1 MKFLRISI
9 RIVVIFIIAAFAAI
23 FICNK
28 IINNYAEDKM
38 YNDVNKIPYNK
49 TGILLGTSKYLQNGY
64 INYYYKYR
72 IDAATELMKA
82 GKIKYIIVSGD
93 NGRHTYNEPDE
104 MRKDLIANGIDSNKI
119 YCDYAGFRTFDSM
132 VRLKEIFSQDSVT
145 IISQPFHNARA
156 LYIAKQQGIAAIA
169 FNAKDVNAD
178 AGFKTN
184 TREKFARVKLFVDNV
199 INTKPKFLGKKVIIP
214 E

>member
-1 MKFLRISI
+1 MKFIRISI
-9 RIVVIFIIAAFAAI
+9 RIIVVVLILAIAAI

-28 IINNYAEDKM
+28 IISSYAEGKM
-38 YNDVNKIPYNK
+38 YDDVNVIPRNK

-72 IDAATELMKA
+72 IEAATALLKA
-82 GKIKYIIVSGD
+82 NKINYIIVSGD

-156 LYIAKQQGIAAIA
+156 LYIAKQNNIAAVA
-169 FNAKDVNAD
+169 YNAKDVNAD

-184 TREKFARVKLFVDNV
+184 TREKFARIKLFVDNV
-199 INTKPKFLGKKVIIP
+199 INTKPKFLGEKVIIP